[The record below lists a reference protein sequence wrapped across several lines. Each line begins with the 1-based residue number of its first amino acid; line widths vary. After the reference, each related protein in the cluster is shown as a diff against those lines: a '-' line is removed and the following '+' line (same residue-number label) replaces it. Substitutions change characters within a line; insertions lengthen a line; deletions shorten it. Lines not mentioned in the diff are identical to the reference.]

1 MTNTKLDYLDYFQML
16 NSLETYLAMWAFLSS
31 AFAKVSFNK
40 RSWSSRRWLC
50 EIIPNLWTIGTFI
63 MGILNL
69 KDKDL

>member
-1 MTNTKLDYLDYFQML
+1 MTNTKHDYLYYFQIPTD
-16 NSLETYLAMWAFLSS
+16 LETYLAMWAFLSS

-40 RSWSSRRWLC
+40 RSWSSSRWLC
-50 EIIPNLWTIGTFI
+50 EIIPNLWTIGTFN